1 MRFCIISHLDAVSTP
16 WNRDSSGNQLRTLTY
31 TVTINNPLCG
41 KFTTATEK
49 QVLSSCV
56 SVSCPLKQGRGE
68 LYSLVRD
75 LTVAQSSES

>member
-1 MRFCIISHLDAVSTP
+1 MMFCVISHLDAVSTP

-49 QVLSSCV
+49 QVAVCMCV
-56 SVSCPLKQGRGE
+56 SVRCPLKQGRGQ
-68 LYSLVRD
+68 LYGL
-75 LTVAQSSES
+75 SEI

>member
-1 MRFCIISHLDAVSTP
+1 MRFCVISHVDAVSTP

-49 QVLSSCV
+49 QVLCACV
-56 SVSCPLKQGRGE
+56 RLVPFKARDRSNLRS
-68 LYSLVRD
+68 VRD
-75 LTVAQSSES
+75 LTVD